1 MGKWRQVRNRNPR
14 RLLQLLDADEENV
27 ANEREGR
34 GLKKRRLLLMAL
46 DSAFNEKEM
55 LVKALNR
62 RESSLG
68 LTS

>member
-1 MGKWRQVRNRNPR
+1 MGKWRQVTNRNPR

-55 LVKALNR
+55 LVKALDR

-68 LTS
+68 LTP